1 MRQILVENRRVPS
14 PIPFDESDA
23 RTPRYA
29 LVYAPKQKRARV
41 PEHCVTLLADAAAA
55 LAGVDEQRG
64 VFAALVTGPSRSS
77 EGLRVFYVT
86 QWL

>member
-1 MRQILVENRRVPS
+1 MPMH
-14 PIPFDESDA
+14 IPFEDSD
-23 RTPRYA
+23 TPKPRYA

-41 PEHCVTLLADAAAA
+41 PEHCVRLMEDAAAA
-55 LAGVDEQRG
+55 LSEADIQQHL
-64 VFAALVTGPSRSS
+64 FAALVMGPSRSS